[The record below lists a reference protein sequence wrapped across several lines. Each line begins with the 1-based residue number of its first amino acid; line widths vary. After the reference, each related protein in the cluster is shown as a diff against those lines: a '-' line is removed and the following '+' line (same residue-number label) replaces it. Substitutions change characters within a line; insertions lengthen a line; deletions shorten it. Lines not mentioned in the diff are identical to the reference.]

1 MSDDLTN
8 ESNTSGVSAIRKAI
22 SAVILCVLAIVL
34 VIELRAGMGH
44 MMSGNMLQEKSPH
57 GAFQNLPLVEFEPML
72 SFAPARTVVRENED
86 EVEYKYSW
94 YSLLRPLLSR
104 LLSRPEAAYYVV
116 VGNAA
121 PKNVK
126 RYNTEA
132 PTKQDLAF
140 ALNYSESVEPLEGG
154 GPGGGGPGGGG
165 PGGGGPGGGGPGGGG
180 GFDPAAIFDRRDENK
195 DDKLTGEELSGRLQD
210 RVAQL
215 DTDGDGEITREEFME
230 GMQNA
235 FAGGGQGGRG
245 EGGRVRPEIED
256 DKAGDEKPADE
267 KPADEKPADEKP
279 ADEKPAD
286 EKPAD
291 EKPADEKVE

>member
-104 LLSRPEAAYYVV
+104 PEAAYYVV

-132 PTKQDLAF
+132 PTEQDLAF
-140 ALNYSESVEPLEGG
+140 ALNYSESVEPLE
-154 GPGGGGPGGGG
+154 GGGPGGGG

-256 DKAGDEKPADE
+256 DKAEDDKAGDDKAG
-267 KPADEKPADEKP
+267 
-279 ADEKPAD
+279 DEKPAD

>member
-1 MSDDLTN
+1 MSDDLSN
-8 ESNTSGVSAIRKAI
+8 ESNTSGVSLVRKAV
-22 SAVILCVLAIVL
+22 SALVLCVLAIVL

-44 MMSGNMLQEKSPH
+44 MMSGKMLQEKSPH

-72 SFAPARTVVRENED
+72 SFAPARTVVRENEN

-94 YSLLRPLLSR
+94 YSLLRP

-126 RYNTEA
+126 RYNTEP
-132 PTKQDLAF
+132 PTEQDLAF
-140 ALNYSESVEPLEGG
+140 ALDASESVGPLEGDEMG
-154 GPGGGGPGGGG
+154 FAGPGGGGPGGGG
-165 PGGGGPGGGGPGGGG
+165 PGGGGPGG

-215 DTDGDGEITREEFME
+215 DTDSDGEISREEFME

-235 FAGGGQGGRG
+235 FAGGGQGRGG

-256 DKAGDEKPADE
+256 DEAGDEKPADE
-267 KPADEKPADEKP
+267 K
-279 ADEKPAD
+279 
-286 EKPAD
+286 
-291 EKPADEKVE
+291 VE

>member
-165 PGGGGPGGGGPGGGG
+165 PGGGGPGGGG

-256 DKAGDEKPADE
+256 DKAGDDKAG
-267 KPADEKPADEKP
+267 
-279 ADEKPAD
+279 DEKPAD

>member
-165 PGGGGPGGGGPGGGG
+165 PGGGGPGGGG

-256 DKAGDEKPADE
+256 DKAGDDKAG
-267 KPADEKPADEKP
+267 DEKPADEKP